1 MQIKEE
7 GIYRRGKKCFRVV
20 KLFDECDV
28 RREMVTYEVSK
39 LYRNGE
45 YLGDCMMKYELDPV
59 LCSVLSSK

>member
-7 GIYRRGKKCFRVV
+7 GIYRRDKRCFRVV